1 MTHAKTLIMGPTHW
15 HVPLYADRIAARHD
29 VIGVSDTDA
38 PGAAALAQRWNAPL
52 YSSWQDML
60 SQHRDAELAYVFVP
74 HHTMRDVCLALIEA
88 RIPFVVEKPAG
99 VSFEE
104 LTDIEEAA
112 AAAGVPVAVPLVQQ
126 DGPIDRWL
134 SQAGPAIYESSQFI
148 AGPPSRY
155 LSNGSP
161 WMVEPHLAGGGC
173 MVNLA
178 PHFIDLFLRSSGAE
192 AVTVTAAVSSAL
204 HSGKVEDFASLI
216 LSTADGRIAT
226 IEVGYAFPSSPLK
239 RHCSF
244 MRIGAA
250 GAATIWSDGSA
261 SFTAVDGA
269 TETERIDV
277 DSDPLYGGFVDQVAD
292 QLSRGF
298 SDLPGIRDLRA
309 TMAVVWDAY
318 SKAREGGNGVN
329 TQHR

>member
-1 MTHAKTLIMGPTHW
+1 MSRAKTIVMGPTHW
-15 HVPLYADRIAARHD
+15 HVPLYADRILARHE
-29 VIGVSDTDA
+29 VIGVSDPDTSSA
-38 PGAAALAQRWNAPL
+38 TPFAQLWNAPL
-52 YSSWQDML
+52 YSSWQELL
-60 SQHRDAELAYVFVP
+60 STHRDAELAYVFVP
-74 HHTMRDVCLALIEA
+74 HDTMREVCLALIDA
-88 RIPFVVEKPAG
+88 RVPLVVEKPAG
-99 VSFEE
+99 ISLEQ
-104 LTDIEEAA
+104 LTEIENAA
-112 AAAGVPVAVPLVQQ
+112 EAAGVPIAVPLVQQ
-126 DGPIDRWL
+126 GGPIELWL
-134 SQAGPAIYESSQFI
+134 GKAGSSIYESAQFI
-148 AGPPSRY
+148 AGPPDRY
-155 LSNGSP
+155 LHNGSP
-161 WMVEPHLAGGGC
+161 WMVELERAGGGC
-173 MVNLA
+173 MINLA

-192 AVTVTAAVSSAL
+192 TVTVTAAISSAL
-204 HSGKVEDFASLI
+204 HSRSVEDFASLT

-226 IEVGYAFPSSPLK
+226 IEVGYAFPSSPLQ

-277 DSDPLYGGFVDQVAD
+277 DSDPLYGPFVDQVAD

-318 SKAREGGNGVN
+318 SKGREGGNSVN
-329 TQHR
+329 TQYR